1 VLFRKLIAVARQQYI
16 GLIALFVALGGS
28 AYAAATINSGD
39 VVNDSLT
46 GGDVRGRAAKPG
58 KPFTQGSL
66 TGADVLGSP
75 GVNGGLSGF
84 DVANESIR
92 GIDVQESTL
101 GPVPS
106 AASVGGV
113 VESDFSYSQPVQTAL
128 TQVFNGD
135 GYRIE
140 MGCPTQG
147 TPTVNVN
154 ATAAGNVIIATYPLS
169 NDSNRVISADN
180 GAAQT
185 TDTVGLSAYQF
196 SNGTS
201 TGTLV
206 VRAAKRLTTI
216 NWAAVGE
223 TDGFGETGKRCFFFG
238 HKRVSNL

>member
-1 VLFRKLIAVARQQYI
+1 VLLRKLIAVARQQYI

-84 DVANESIR
+84 DLANESIR

-101 GPVPS
+101 GTVPS

-113 VESDFSYSQPVQTAL
+113 VESDFSYSQPELTGL

-147 TPTVNVN
+147 TASVHVY
-154 ATAAGNVIIATYPLS
+154 ATAAGTYIFSTYP
-169 NDSNRVISADN
+169 ISGDANSVHNEVSD
-180 GAAQT
+180 GT
-185 TDTVGLSAYQF
+185 TQYETRLSAYQF
-196 SNGTS
+196 SNGRS
-201 TGTLV
+201 SGQLV
-206 VRAAKRLTTI
+206 VRSGSRLTTMD
-216 NWAAVGE
+216 WAAAGV
-223 TDGFGETGKRCFFFG
+223 DNGFGRAGQRCFFFG